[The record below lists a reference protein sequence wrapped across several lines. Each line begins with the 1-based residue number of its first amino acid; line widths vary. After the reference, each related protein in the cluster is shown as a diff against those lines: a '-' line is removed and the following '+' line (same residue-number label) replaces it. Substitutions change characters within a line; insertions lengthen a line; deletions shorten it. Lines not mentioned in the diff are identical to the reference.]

1 MIPAGF
7 THPPGG
13 NDFKNRSVLS
23 YHYYQPPDIGPKP
36 FINARIR
43 DIKRLGVGGFLT
55 LLLL

>member
-36 FINARIR
+36 FINARMR

-55 LLLL
+55 